1 MSLNSCCFSSLES
14 DFDTIKQTNAV
25 NDISLRLEE
34 SLHSKIGNRIDF
46 ENGILKNGKQI
57 KGKPRVYYSLEK
69 IK

>member
-34 SLHSKIGNRIDF
+34 SLHSKIGNHIDF
-46 ENGILKNGKQI
+46 ENGI
-57 KGKPRVYYSLEK
+57 
-69 IK
+69 